1 MPVDLTNKEML
12 TNCVT
17 TSLASKVVSS
27 NLTLAPLAV
36 DAISK
41 IIDPKTATNVDLN
54 DIKIVK
60 KMGGTIDDTE
70 LIKGLVFPDNRP
82 SHAAGGPSEIKNPK
96 IALIQF
102 CLSRKYLACI
112 N

>member
-1 MPVDLTNKEML
+1 MNVDLNDKDKL

-36 DAISK
+36 EAILK
-41 IIDPKTATNVDLN
+41 IINPKTATNVDLN

-60 KMGGTIDDTE
+60 KLGGTIDDTE
-70 LIKGLVFPDNRP
+70 LIKGLVFPNNRP

-96 IALIQF
+96 IALI
-102 CLSRKYLACI
+102 
-112 N
+112 

>member
-1 MPVDLTNKEML
+1 MPVDLNDREML
-12 TNCVT
+12 THCVT

-36 DAISK
+36 DAILR
-41 IIDPKTATNVDLN
+41 IIDTKTATNVDLN

-70 LIKGLVFPDNRP
+70 LVKGLVFPDNRA
-82 SHAAGGPSEIKNPK
+82 SHSAGGPSELKNPK
-96 IALIQF
+96 IALI
-102 CLSRKYLACI
+102 
-112 N
+112 